1 MNESA
6 VPSCSASLGG
16 YLSESTAVCGLL
28 LSRPLPMLVEYACP
42 LEIPTLPAGATL
54 EALTV
59 HACRSPSIHGST
71 CSTCAFFFFT
81 HNFFR
86 RCTVPVKSLQELY
99 SKQLSDLYSAEQQII
114 KALPKMIDAT
124 QSDELRE
131 ALNEHL
137 NVTRNQVSRL
147 DQIFEQMGESPENEK
162 CKGMEGVLQEGS
174 ELLKELE
181 DEDVRDAG
189 IIASAQRVE
198 HYEIAGYG
206 TARTYATL
214 LGEDEAAEL
223 LQETLQEEKDAD
235 EKLNEIAEELNF
247 EAMDSGEEA
256 GGEEESDSEGRKSG
270 RQLRGKASQ
279 KANSGRSTRK
289 STSKKKSAA

>member
-1 MNESA
+1 M
-6 VPSCSASLGG
+6 
-16 YLSESTAVCGLL
+16 
-28 LSRPLPMLVEYACP
+28 
-42 LEIPTLPAGATL
+42 
-54 EALTV
+54 
-59 HACRSPSIHGST
+59 
-71 CSTCAFFFFT
+71 
-81 HNFFR
+81 
-86 RCTVPVKSLQELY
+86 PVNSLQELY

-137 NVTRNQVSRL
+137 NVTKNQVSRL
-147 DQIFEQMGESPENEK
+147 DQIFQQMGEKPENEK
-162 CKGMEGVLQEGS
+162 CKGMEGVLLEGS

-198 HYEIAGYG
+198 HYEMAGYG
-206 TARTYATL
+206 TARTFATL

-223 LQETLQEEKDAD
+223 LEETLQEERDAD

-247 EAMDSGEEA
+247 KAMDSDEEA
-256 GGEEESDSEGRKSG
+256 SEDAESEPEEQDSG
-270 RQLRGKASQ
+270 RQVRGKASQ
-279 KANSGRSTRK
+279 KASSGRSTKK